1 MKLARILTL
10 AITSTIMIPQFAFAH
25 VGLGDA
31 HGALHGFSHPL
42 MGIDHLLA
50 MVSVGLLAVNLGGRA
65 IWAVPAS
72 FVVMMVLGGV
82 LGITGFVLP
91 LTEFG
96 IGVSLLVLG
105 MLITMAVRVPVSI
118 AMTLAAASAI
128 FHGFAH
134 GAEMPENT
142 TGFMFAAGFVIA
154 TALLHIFGILLGLG
168 IARFS
173 RAASQR
179 MLKVAGG
186 VAALVGVALVS
197 GIV

>member
-105 MLITMAVRVPVSI
+105 MLITMAVRVQVSI

-186 VAALVGVALVS
+186 VAALVGVALVT

>member
-105 MLITMAVRVPVSI
+105 MLITMAVRVQVSI

-134 GAEMPENT
+134 GFFRFPQ
-142 TGFMFAAGFVIA
+142 GFLRSSLWFPWG
-154 TALLHIFGILLGLG
+154 LLGVSEG
-168 IARFS
+168 FPKDFRRVS
-173 RAASQR
+173 CPGASPR
-179 MLKVAGG
+179 RD
-186 VAALVGVALVS
+186 
-197 GIV
+197 

>member
-142 TGFMFAAGFVIA
+142 TGFMFASGFVIA